1 LSDFQPIAASVP
13 REAPA
18 RAAIARAAN
27 RTGVDFDYLLAQ
39 ARIESS
45 LNPNAR
51 AGTSSAA
58 GLYQFTRGTWLN
70 TLDKHGAEHGLGWA
84 GSAIEGGRVRDPA
97 MRAQIMAL
105 RFDPEASSAMAAEL
119 ASDNAAALTP
129 MLGRAPDAAELYL
142 AHFLG
147 VGGASQFLSALQ
159 SDPGQSAAAILP
171 KAAAANRGIFYDRG
185 APRSVGAVMDLL
197 RGKVAGAMDGS
208 TGAGIYGA
216 PGGIA
221 PDFADLSAPADPADP
236 ASGIAGWGPQAWAA
250 ASANAQNPGQFPGA
264 PAASDHPRMAG
275 AAPAARPSMADTLRD
290 TFGLASPDGH
300 SSAPGFVR
308 AAYGNLRSLGL

>member
-1 LSDFQPIAASVP
+1 MSDFQPIGTLGP
-13 REAPA
+13 REASA
-18 RAAIARAAN
+18 REAIARAAS
-27 RTGVDFDYLLAQ
+27 RTGVDFGYLLAQ

-58 GLYQFTRGTWLN
+58 GLYQFTKGTWLN
-70 TLDKHGAEHGLGWA
+70 TLDKHGAGHGLGWA
-84 GSAIEGGRVRDPA
+84 GDAIAGGRVRDPA

-147 VGGASQFLSALQ
+147 VGGASQFIAALQ

-185 APRSVGAVMDLL
+185 APRSVGAVMELL
-197 RGKVAGAMDGS
+197 RGKVSGAMEG
-208 TGAGIYGA
+208 GAQGT
-216 PGGIA
+216 PETSL
-221 PDFADLSAPADPADP
+221 PDFADPSDP
-236 ASGIAGWGPQAWAA
+236 ASGITGWGPTAWAA
-250 ASANAQNPGQFPGA
+250 ASANAQA
-264 PAASDHPRMAG
+264 PAAVTSPDNARMAD
-275 AAPAARPSMADTLRD
+275 ATPPARPSMADTLRD
-290 TFGLASPDGH
+290 TFGLASPEGH
-300 SSAPGFVR
+300 ASAPGFVR
-308 AAYGNLRSLGL
+308 TAYGNLKSLGL

>member
-1 LSDFQPIAASVP
+1 MSEFQPIGTSVP
-13 REAPA
+13 REAGA
-18 RAAIARAAN
+18 RAAIARAAG

-58 GLYQFTRGTWLN
+58 GLYQFTKGTWLN

-84 GSAIEGGRVRDPA
+84 GQAIEGGRVRDPA

-105 RFDPEASSAMAAEL
+105 RFDPEAASAMAAEL

-129 MLGRAPDAAELYL
+129 VLGRTPDAAELYL

-147 VGGASQFLSALQ
+147 VGGASQFISALQ
-159 SDPGQSAAAILP
+159 SDPGQSAAALLP

-185 APRSVGAVMDLL
+185 APRSVAAVMDLL
-197 RGKVAGAMDGS
+197 RGKVAGAMDGGIGGGM
-208 TGAGIYGA
+208 GAM
-216 PGGIA
+216 
-221 PDFADLSAPADPADP
+221 PDSFPSAFADPSDP
-236 ASGIAGWGPQAWAA
+236 ASGIAGWGPSAWAA
-250 ASANAQNPGQFPGA
+250 ASANAQGPAAVPGA
-264 PAASDHPRMAG
+264 VPSSDNSRMA
-275 AAPAARPSMADTLRD
+275 AATPAQRPSMADTLRD
-290 TFGLASPDGH
+290 TFGLASPEGH
-300 SSAPGFVR
+300 SSAPTFVR

>member
-1 LSDFQPIAASVP
+1 MSDFQPLADIQTDRTSAH
-13 REAPA
+13 EAGA
-18 RAAIARAAN
+18 RVAIARAAG

-51 AGTSSAA
+51 AGSSSAA
-58 GLYQFTRGTWLN
+58 GLYQFTKGTWLS

-84 GSAIEGGRVRDPA
+84 GAAIEGGRVRDPA

-105 RFDPEASSAMAAEL
+105 RYDPEASSAMAAEL

-147 VGGASQFLSALQ
+147 VGGASQFIAALQ

-185 APRSVGAVMDLL
+185 AARSVGAVMELL
-197 RGKVAGAMDGS
+197 RGKVAGAMD
-208 TGAGIYGA
+208 AGID
-216 PGGIA
+216 GGMDGL
-221 PDFADLSAPADPADP
+221 PETLSGDPADP
-236 ASGIAGWGPQAWAA
+236 ANGIVGWGPSAWAA
-250 ASANAQNPGQFPGA
+250 ASASAQFPAA
-264 PAASDHPRMAG
+264 PASSDNPRMAE
-275 AAPAARPSMADTLRD
+275 ATPVSRPSMSDTLRD
-290 TFGLASPDGH
+290 TFGLAGPVSG
-300 SSAPGFVR
+300 SSEPGFVR